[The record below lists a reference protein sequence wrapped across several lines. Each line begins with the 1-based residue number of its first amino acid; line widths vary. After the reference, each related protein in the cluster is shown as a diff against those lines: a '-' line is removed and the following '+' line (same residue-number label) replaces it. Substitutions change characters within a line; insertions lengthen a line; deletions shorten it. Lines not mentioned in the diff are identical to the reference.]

1 MRNGAITKIVLL
13 PAVLL
18 LLITGPG
25 CSHRVNPVADYL
37 KNAELQYE
45 GKAQE
50 ETIAAALNDILSLPD
65 EQLKAKKYSDY
76 AGTKDQWDLP
86 TLISRHFVPD
96 RKGKSL
102 GDSFYCDVCSEEA
115 RREIRKILERMKSSR

>member
-1 MRNGAITKIVLL
+1 MRNSNVVKIFLL
-13 PAVLL
+13 PVALL
-18 LLITGPG
+18 LLMTGLV
-25 CSHRVNPVADYL
+25 CSHRVNPVADFL

-50 ETIAAALNDILSLPD
+50 ETVAAALNDILSLP
-65 EQLKAKKYSDY
+65 EEALKSRRYSDY

-96 RKGKSL
+96 RKGKNL
-102 GDSFYCDVCSEEA
+102 GSVFYRDVRSDEA
-115 RREIRKILERMKSSR
+115 RREVGKILERMKSSR